1 MERGFKELESK
12 IRQEVLNY
20 LVKQNIDLLD
30 NNAVNGV
37 LDTFESQTIIKY
49 MEENNLELG
58 YRFIITDDN
67 NIEIEVW
74 NW

>member
-1 MERGFKELESK
+1 MENSFKELEAE
-12 IRQEVLNY
+12 IREEVLNY
-20 LVKQNIDLLD
+20 LVKQNIDLS
-30 NNAVNGV
+30 NNNEVNGA
-37 LDTFESQTIIKY
+37 LDTFESEVIIKY
-49 MEENNLELG
+49 MDENNLELG

>member
-20 LVKQNIDLLD
+20 LVKQNIDLSN

-37 LDTFESQTIIKY
+37 LDTFES
-49 MEENNLELG
+49 
-58 YRFIITDDN
+58 
-67 NIEIEVW
+67 
-74 NW
+74 

>member
-20 LVKQNIDLLD
+20 LVKQNIDLSD